1 MKIAN
6 LIKDA
11 RKKAGLTQK
20 ELGLRIGTSESMI
33 SQYEN
38 GHRRPK
44 YSTLERIAEALGIE
58 VDYLWVD
65 AVNDP
70 DRTSLILDDFC
81 GASSELIVKLR
92 AVGWAE
98 MTCEDCSF
106 MLTDGVGKSFP
117 VTEEEL
123 KQLDEETDSFM
134 LYKIQ
139 ELMKKKTGD
148 V

>member
-6 LIKDA
+6 LIKEA

-20 ELGLRIGTSESMI
+20 ELGALVGTSEAMI

-44 YSTLERIAEALGIE
+44 YTTLETIAKALGIE
-58 VDYLWVD
+58 VDYLYVD
-65 AVNDP
+65 AKDRDP
-70 DRTSLILDDFC
+70 LFVDDFC
-81 GASSELIVKLR
+81 GSSVELVAKLR
-92 AVGWAE
+92 AVGWTE
-98 MTCEDCSF
+98 IWLKDDTYELS
-106 MLTDGVGKSFP
+106 DGVDNSFC
-117 VTEEEL
+117 VTGEEL
-123 KQLDEETDSFM
+123 KQLDSETDSFM

-139 ELMKKKTGD
+139 ELMKKKIGD

>member
-1 MKIAN
+1 MKIAT
-6 LIKDA
+6 LIKEA

-20 ELGLRIGTSESMI
+20 ELGALVGTSEAMI

-44 YSTLERIAEALGIE
+44 YTTLETIAKALGIE
-58 VDYLWVD
+58 VDYLYVD
-65 AVNDP
+65 AK
-70 DRTSLILDDFC
+70 DRTPLLVDDFC
-81 GASSELIVKLR
+81 GSSVELITKLQ
-92 AVGWAE
+92 AVGWKE
-98 MTCEDCSF
+98 LWREDGTYELS
-106 MLTDGVGKSFP
+106 DGVDNSFC
-117 VTEEEL
+117 VTQEEL
-123 KQLDEETDSFM
+123 KQLDSETDSFM